1 MANIEI
7 NNLVDFKCWVRTE
20 LLKQDTSQRALARRL
35 KVPETRISEAVNG
48 QASGRKYVVPLIEML
63 GGNAE
68 DFKAIM

>member
-35 KVPETRISEAVNG
+35 EVPETRISEAVNG
-48 QASGRKYVVPLIEML
+48 RTSGKQYVVPLIEML
-63 GGNAE
+63 GGNVD